1 MNIGNG
7 RRGLERKKNGRE
19 IGVEGRGIE
28 DIWERNRTE
37 EERNRGIG
45 VEGRGIEEKSIV

>member
-1 MNIGNG
+1 MNIG
-7 RRGLERKKNGRE
+7 RS
-19 IGVEGRGIE
+19 IGRGIE

-45 VEGRGIEEKSIV
+45 EKGREDKRRGV